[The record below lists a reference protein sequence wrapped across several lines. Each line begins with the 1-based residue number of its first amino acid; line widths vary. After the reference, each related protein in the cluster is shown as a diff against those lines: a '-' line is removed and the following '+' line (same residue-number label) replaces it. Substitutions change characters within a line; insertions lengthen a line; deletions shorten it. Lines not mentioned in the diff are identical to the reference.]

1 MGWLS
6 RSGKGE
12 EEESHLSRLTV
23 HAAVSTLPVDS
34 PQAVPPLSF
43 LPSCSTFAPRV

>member
-6 RSGKGE
+6 LSGKGE

-34 PQAVPPLSF
+34 LQAVPPLF
-43 LPSCSTFAPRV
+43 PFCPPVALLH